1 MTLYDFLLFGA
12 KLFSTLF
19 VLGLA
24 SMVLGPIDDDDDD
37 NQDGGILQ
45 PAYVTNRWASPST
58 QV

>member
-24 SMVLGPIDDDDDD
+24 LIVLEPTDDDDDD
-37 NQDGGILQ
+37 LGGGKLQ
-45 PAYVTNRWASPST
+45 PVYATNR
-58 QV
+58 